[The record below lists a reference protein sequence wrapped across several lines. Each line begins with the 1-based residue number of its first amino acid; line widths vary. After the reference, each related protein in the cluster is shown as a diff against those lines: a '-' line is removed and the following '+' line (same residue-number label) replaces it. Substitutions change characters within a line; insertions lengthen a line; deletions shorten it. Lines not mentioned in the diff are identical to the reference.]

1 MVSTR
6 RFVLASIALTCAAL
20 PAATQTQLWAE
31 KFGTTTSDGANTSA
45 PDGSGGV
52 FVGGYTYG
60 SLAAPINGSVDAT
73 LARYDGAGNQLW
85 LRQFGSSGGE
95 IPSACVSDGAGG
107 VYLGGTTSGSIAG
120 PGSVGGA
127 WLARFDGAGNQLW
140 IRQFTTSAVHGWG
153 GGEELSDAAPDG
165 AGGVFVAGSTDG
177 NFGGT
182 HFGKWDAW
190 VAHYD
195 SAGNQTW
202 VQQFGT
208 SATDHLRAVAPDGS
222 GGFYLGGSTGGDFGG
237 TNAGAWDA
245 WLARYDGTGSQL
257 WIRQLGT
264 VENDDVWAAA
274 EGGSGGVYCGGKTGG
289 DLVQPGFGL
298 DAWLA
303 RYDGAG
309 NQLWIRQIGSS
320 NAQPDELDVAA
331 PGGFGGVIVGGSTLG
346 DLGGPTPPIGISI
359 WLARYDASGAQ
370 EWITNIDS
378 PGSDWARA
386 AASDGAAGVFVCGST
401 SGSLAG
407 PPNGLDDG
415 FVVRMGPTCNSDATV
430 YCTAKQNSLGCVPAI
445 AMLSALSASSG
456 SAGTVVASNVV
467 GSMFGIFFHSTSGA
481 NAMPF
486 HGGFLCVS
494 PPLLRHGLLNSG
506 GTAGTCTGSF
516 SEQFNA
522 YIAGGADPALVAGA
536 QVWIQSWS
544 RDPAAPFADSLS
556 DAVTAT
562 ICP

>member
-1 MVSTR
+1 MGSTR
-6 RFVLASIALTCAAL
+6 RFVLASIVLTYATL

-45 PDGSGGV
+45 PDGAAGV
-52 FVGGYTYG
+52 FVGGHTYG
-60 SLAAPINGSVDAT
+60 SLAGPVNGSVDAT
-73 LARYDGAGNQLW
+73 LARYDSAGNQLW
-85 LRQFGSSGGE
+85 MQQFGSSGGE
-95 IPSACVSDGAGG
+95 IPSACVPDGAGG
-107 VYLGGTTSGSIAG
+107 VYLGGTTSGTIAG
-120 PGSVGGA
+120 PGSVGNV

-140 IRQFTTSAVHGWG
+140 IRQFSTAAVGGWG

-202 VQQFGT
+202 VHQVGT

-237 TNAGAWDA
+237 PNAGAGDA

-264 VENDDVWAAA
+264 VEEDDVSAAA
-274 EGGSGGVYCGGKTGG
+274 EDGSGGVYCGGKTGG
-289 DLVQPGFGL
+289 ALVQPGLGL

-303 RYDGAG
+303 RYDGSG
-309 NQLWIRQIGSS
+309 NQIWIRQIGSS
-320 NAQPDELDVAA
+320 NAQTDQLDVAA
-331 PGGFGGVIVGGSTLG
+331 SGGFGGVIVGGTTHG
-346 DLGGPTPPIGISI
+346 NLGGPIVPIGISI
-359 WLARYDASGAQ
+359 WLARYDSAGAQ

-378 PGSDWARA
+378 PSSDWVRA
-386 AASDGAAGVFVCGST
+386 ASPDGAAGAFVCGST

-407 PPNGLDDG
+407 PPIGIDDG
-415 FVVRMGPTCNSDATV
+415 FVVRMGPTCLSDATV
-430 YCTAKQNSLGCVPAI
+430 YCTAKQNSLGCVPSI
-445 AMLSALSASSG
+445 AMLSGLSASTG

-467 GSMFGIFFHSTSGA
+467 GGMFGIFFHSTAGA

-486 HGGFLCVS
+486 HGGFLCVAA
-494 PPLLRHGLLNSG
+494 PLLRHGLLNSG

-516 SEQFNA
+516 SEQFNV
-522 YIAGGADPALVAGA
+522 YIASGADPALVAGA
-536 QVWIQSWS
+536 QVWIQNWS
-544 RDPAAPFADSLS
+544 RDPAAPFADGLT